1 VLPFQAPLH
10 HPLHLMAYLVFHL
23 LYDQCRPT
31 STLIKILGVPD
42 FQPLYVFGYIDGVGR
57 SQLVGSRHHKKGV
70 PQ

>member
-1 VLPFQAPLH
+1 
-10 HPLHLMAYLVFHL
+10 MAYLVFHL